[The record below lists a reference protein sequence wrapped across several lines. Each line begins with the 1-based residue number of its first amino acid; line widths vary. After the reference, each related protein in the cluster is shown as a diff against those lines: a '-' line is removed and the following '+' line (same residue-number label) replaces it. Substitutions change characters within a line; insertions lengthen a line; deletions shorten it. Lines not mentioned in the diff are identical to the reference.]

1 MKTGRALV
9 NGSLLI
15 SFLAPGAVHSATP
28 ATTQPAD
35 KTPPATTTRSSAP
48 VTELEAVEVIS
59 VAPIDSRGIA
69 REKIPSPVQQ
79 ATSEEMREA
88 QAINLPDYMRRFLGS
103 VNIND
108 VQNNPF
114 QPDVNF
120 RGFTVSP
127 LLGLPQGLAV
137 YFNGIRYNDP
147 FGDTV
152 NWDLIPQGAIEQMT
166 MHSGSNAVYGLNAL
180 GGALAITTKS
190 GFSAPGHSIEAYG
203 GSWGRNSEELQSG
216 WNNGTVGYYMNLRNF
231 GENGWRDF
239 SPTSIKVGFG
249 KWSLQTEETKLNLT
263 LSGNDDSMFGNGAV
277 PIQLARQDWAAVF
290 THPDRTTNRY
300 FLSMLDGAWQVSD
313 QVELTANAYYRE
325 LKTLNFNGDEAEY
338 EECEGGPARREGYL
352 CDDDGEGP
360 RVRDINRQFI
370 LASPDVE
377 GAVNNINNTNQRS
390 YGGTF
395 QASVDHQ
402 LFGGQNR
409 FLTGGSYNQGTV
421 SFNSISELARF
432 NNTRGTIGSG
442 IVLNEPRVWL
452 NSLTELLNWYFTD
465 TYTPLDK
472 VNVTIAGGYN
482 RASIQLIDQL
492 GTDLDGQHIFHR
504 FNPSV
509 GVTYTPIEEAGV
521 YANYSE
527 SNRAPTAVELS
538 CADPEQPCRLPNA
551 FIADPPL
558 KQVVAKT
565 WEVGFRGQFKELWG
579 GAYNWNAGFFHT
591 DNSND
596 ILFISSGPLRGQG
609 YFDNVG
615 DTLRQGL
622 ELGFNGTYEQ
632 VRFAMNYTYLDAT
645 FQTPFLANSPN
656 NPEAVDDVIPVRPG
670 DYIPSLP
677 QNMLKASA
685 DWAPL
690 KELTLGIDMYYNSG
704 QYLRGDEA
712 NLTPP
717 TPDYAV
723 FNLRAEY
730 RYNEHL
736 AVFARIENS
745 FNRHYQSFGTFGDPG
760 EVLGDQY
767 NNPRFIGVGAPF
779 GGWAGFRLSL

>member
-1 MKTGRALV
+1 MKTDRAVVQGGMLMLLLGLA
-9 NGSLLI
+9 GS
-15 SFLAPGAVHSATP
+15 GAAETSTPTAP
-28 ATTQPAD
+28 ATSVP
-35 KTPPATTTRSSAP
+35 SSAP
-48 VTELEAVEVIS
+48 VTELDPVEVIS
-59 VAPIDSRGIA
+59 IAPIDTRGIA
-69 REKIPSPVQQ
+69 RDKIPSPVQE
-79 ATSEEMREA
+79 ATAEEMQQA

-120 RGFTVSP
+120 RGFSASP
-127 LLGLPQGLAV
+127 LLGVPQGLAV
-137 YFNGIRYNDP
+137 YFNGFRFNEP

-166 MHSGSNAVYGLNAL
+166 LHSGSNAVYGLNAL

-190 GFSAPGHSIEAYG
+190 GFSAPGHRLEAYG
-203 GSWGRNSEELQSG
+203 GSWGRNSEEIQSG
-216 WNNGTVGYYMNLRNF
+216 WNNGTVGYFVDLRHF

-239 SPTSIKVGFG
+239 SPTSIKLAFG
-249 KWSLQTEETKLNLT
+249 KWSLQTEDTTLNLT
-263 LSGNDDSMFGNGAV
+263 LSGNDNKMYGNGAV
-277 PIQLARQDWAAVF
+277 PVQLARQEWNAVF
-290 THPDRTTNRY
+290 THPDTQTNRF
-300 FLSMLDGAWQVSD
+300 FLSMLDGAWRVTD
-313 QVELTANAYYRE
+313 RLELTTNAYFRE
-325 LKTLNFNGDEAEY
+325 LKAHNFNGDEADY
-338 EECEGGPARREGYL
+338 EGCENEAFESYL
-352 CDDDGEGP
+352 CGDDDDGP
-360 RVRDINRQFI
+360 PVRDINGHFVT
-370 LASPDVE
+370 ASPSVE
-377 GAVNNINNTNQRS
+377 GAVNNFNNANQRS

-395 QASVDHQ
+395 QAALDHE
-402 LFGGQNR
+402 LFGWQNR
-409 FLTGGSYNQGTV
+409 FLTGGSYNQGTA
-421 SFNSISELARF
+421 SFNSMTELARF
-432 NNTRGTIGSG
+432 NRTRGTVGSG
-442 IVLNEPRVWL
+442 IVLDEPRVGL
-452 NSLTELLNWYFTD
+452 NTLTELINWYFTD
-465 TYTPLDK
+465 TLTPLEK
-472 VNVTIAGGYN
+472 LNVTLAGGYN
-482 RASIQLIDQL
+482 RASIQLIDRI
-492 GTDLDGQHIFHR
+492 GDDLNGQHIYHR

-509 GVTYTPIEEAGV
+509 GVTYTPIEEAGA

-565 WEVGFRGQFKELWG
+565 WEVGFRGLLKDLAG
-579 GAYNWNAGFFHT
+579 GTVIWNAGFFHT
-591 DNSND
+591 DNTND
-596 ILFISSGPLRGQG
+596 ILFISSGRLRGQG

-622 ELGFNGTYEQ
+622 ELGLSGDYAQ
-632 VRFAMNYTYLDAT
+632 VRFNMNYTLLDAT
-645 FQTPFLANSPN
+645 FQNPFLANSPN
-656 NPEAVDDVIPVRPG
+656 NPAADDGVIPVKKG
-670 DYIPSLP
+670 DYIPSIP
-677 QNMLKASA
+677 RHVLKASA
-685 DWAPL
+685 DWAPW

-704 QYLRGDEA
+704 QYFRGDEA
-712 NLTPP
+712 NLNPQ

-745 FNRHYQSFGTFGDPG
+745 FNRHYQSFGTFGNAA
-760 EVLGDQY
+760 EVLGPEY

>member
-1 MKTGRALV
+1 MKTARALV
-9 NGSLLI
+9 SGSLLL
-15 SFLAPGAVHSATP
+15 SFLAPSAAHSETP
-28 ATTQPAD
+28 ATTQRAD
-35 KTPPATTTRSSAP
+35 KKPATATPSSAP

-59 VAPIDSRGIA
+59 VAPIDTRGMA

-79 ATSEEMREA
+79 ATSEEMQEA

-114 QPDVNF
+114 QPDVSF
-120 RGFTVSP
+120 RGFTTSP
-127 LLGLPQGLAV
+127 LLGVPQGLAV

-147 FGDTV
+147 FGDTI
-152 NWDLIPQGAIEQMT
+152 NWDLIPQGAVEQMT

-277 PIQLARQDWAAVF
+277 PIQLARQDWSAIF
-290 THPDRTTNRY
+290 TYPDQFTNRY

-313 QVELTANAYYRE
+313 QVELTANAYFRE
-325 LKTLNFNGDEAEY
+325 LKTASSNGDASEY
-338 EECEGGPARREGYL
+338 EECVGGRPRREGYL
-352 CDDDGEGP
+352 CGEGGEGR
-360 RVRDINRQFI
+360 RVRDIYGQFVQ
-370 LASPDVE
+370 ASPAVE
-377 GAVNNINNTNQRS
+377 GAVDNLNNTNQRT

-395 QASVDHQ
+395 QAAVDHQ
-402 LFGGQNR
+402 LFGGPNR
-409 FLTGGSYNQGTV
+409 FLTGGSYNQGAV
-421 SFNSISELARF
+421 SFNSLSELARF
-432 NNTRGTIGSG
+432 NSQRGTVGSG
-442 IVLNEPRVWL
+442 ILLNEPRVWL
-452 NSLTELLNWYFTD
+452 NSLTELINWYFTN
-465 TYTPLDK
+465 TYTPLEQ
-472 VNVTIAGGYN
+472 VNITVAGGYN

-492 GTDLDGQHIFHR
+492 GTELDGQHIYHR

-509 GVTYTPIEEAGV
+509 GVTYTPLEEAGV

-551 FIADPPL
+551 FIADPDL
-558 KQVVAKT
+558 KQVVART
-565 WEVGFRGQFKELWG
+565 WEVGFRGEFKELWG

-591 DNSND
+591 ENSND

-615 DTLRQGL
+615 NTLRQGL
-622 ELGFNGTYEQ
+622 ELGFNGTYEE
-632 VRFAMNYTYLDAT
+632 VRFTMNYTFLDAT
-645 FQTPFLANSPN
+645 FQTPFLAESPN
-656 NPEAVDDVIPVRPG
+656 NPEAVDGVIYVRPG
-670 DYIPSLP
+670 SYIPSLP

-730 RYNEHL
+730 RYNEHFAL
-736 AVFARIENS
+736 FARIENS
-745 FNRHYQSFGTFGDPG
+745 FNRHYQSFGTYGNAT

-779 GGWAGFRLSL
+779 GGWAGFRLSI